1 MTLIRRPSK
10 VGALNHI
17 GIACNDL
24 EASVQQYRDL
34 FDSPAPWYAAS
45 EEMGLRAAFI
55 EQGET
60 HIELIQSMRPDTVIA
75 KFIEKYGEGIH
86 HMAFTVDD
94 VDAKLQQLLELGLP
108 MLDQVPREGLGG
120 RIAFTHPSATH
131 GVLIEIITPR
141 EPGTAGESA

>member
-1 MTLIRRPSK
+1 
-10 VGALNHI
+10 
-17 GIACNDL
+17 
-24 EASVQQYRDL
+24 L
-34 FDSPAPWYAAS
+34 FDSPAPRLVTS

-60 HIELIQSMRPDTVIA
+60 HIELLESLRPDTAIA

-86 HMAFTVDD
+86 HMAFTVGD
-94 VDAKLQQLLELGLP
+94 VDAKVKQLLEAGIP

-120 RIAFTHPSATH
+120 RIAFAHPSATH

-141 EPGTAGESA
+141 DSH